1 VIAIDM
7 QHEILLSTDLMLP
20 TASMTDAALALDGA
34 AESDVF
40 RPGQSLRRMSL
51 DQESAEK

>member
-1 VIAIDM
+1 MIAIDT